1 MINSRKNAEW
11 AAEICGLTAE
21 QIRDF
26 ARLLVKGRTQF
37 MGGWCV
43 QRMHHGEQYPWM
55 LVVLASMV
63 GQIGLPGGG
72 VGFGWHYNGGGTVT
86 STGPVLS
93 GAGEYY

>member
-1 MINSRKNAEW
+1 
-11 AAEICGLTAE
+11 
-21 QIRDF
+21 
-26 ARLLVKGRTQF
+26 

-86 STGPVLS
+86 SAGRCCPGLAVLLIRQRQNIS
-93 GAGEYY
+93 RIFAARQNIFPLRELSIVCWRRVKNRL

>member
-1 MINSRKNAEW
+1 
-11 AAEICGLTAE
+11 
-21 QIRDF
+21 
-26 ARLLVKGRTQF
+26 

-86 STGPVLS
+86 SAGPVLS
-93 GAGEYY
+93 GLGSINNPRPRNTKRISAALQSIFLPRE

>member
-1 MINSRKNAEW
+1 
-11 AAEICGLTAE
+11 
-21 QIRDF
+21 
-26 ARLLVKGRTQF
+26 

-93 GAGEYY
+93 GTGVLLIPAGEVQSGFSRRIGAYPHFAYR